1 MRLEPGR
8 RCNFARLVQQKR
20 MHLQVGKFFGLEDA
34 DYPAFAIHDQAN
46 DGKYISKNVKAGS
59 VKKYVKDF
67 LVRRAMGVRLRRLF
81 MTLRP

>member
-1 MRLEPGR
+1 
-8 RCNFARLVQQKR
+8 

-46 DGKYISKNVKAGS
+46 DGKYISKNIKAGS

-67 LVRRAMGVRLRRLF
+67 LVRPRWVSVRGGCQ
-81 MTLRP
+81 